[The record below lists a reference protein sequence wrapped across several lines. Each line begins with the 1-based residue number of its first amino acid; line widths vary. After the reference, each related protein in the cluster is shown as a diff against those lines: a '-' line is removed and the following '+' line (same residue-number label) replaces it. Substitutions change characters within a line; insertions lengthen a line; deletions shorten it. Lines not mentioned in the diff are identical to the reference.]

1 MASEEQLQVDLADR
15 ITKLDQ
21 LRREQ
26 RTYGQ
31 ARKAIKELV
40 TKFNT
45 YELVKLV
52 SPHNCFLSPAANLFC

>member
-40 TKFNT
+40 
-45 YELVKLV
+45 E
-52 SPHNCFLSPAANLFC
+52 SERDAARSSLIG